1 MSEAVRTVQF
11 STPLERVPVGEMV
24 ARRILDMVK
33 AGSLRAGDQLP
44 TERDLAQ
51 SLNVSRPSVREA
63 IRGLAILGVVKTV
76 QGGGA
81 YISDLD
87 ADALLGP
94 IQFFLSLQDLNV
106 TELYDARSLIESDV
120 ARRAAVNI
128 SAPAL
133 ERLEAVL
140 ANQKDC
146 LGDPDAF
153 RASDYA
159 FHEIIWI
166 GSNNAFLKRIGE
178 SLNVIGLEFRK
189 RASESPT
196 VLTQSYAD
204 HQVLL
209 EALKARDAEAAALAA
224 ERHMQNVYRVTIE
237 QPEMQKEGKP

>member
-1 MSEAVRTVQF
+1 MISSASKLDFNE
-11 STPLERVPVGEMV
+11 PLERMPVGEMV

-33 AGSLRAGDQLP
+33 AGSLKPGDQLP

-63 IRGLAILGVVKTV
+63 IRGLAILGVVRTV

-87 ADALLGP
+87 AEALLGP
-94 IQFFLSLQDLNV
+94 IQFFLSLQDLNI

-120 ARRAAVNI
+120 ARRAAVNMDGA
-128 SAPAL
+128 SLA
-133 ERLEAVL
+133 RLEAIL
-140 ANQKDC
+140 ETQKGC
-146 LGDPDAF
+146 LDDPDAF

-159 FHEIIWI
+159 FHEVIWI
-166 GSNNAFLKRIGE
+166 GSGNAFLKRIGE

-189 RASESPT
+189 RASESPA
-196 VLTQSYAD
+196 VLRQSYAD
-204 HQVLL
+204 HKVLVA
-209 EALKARDAEAAALAA
+209 ALKARDADAAAKAA

-237 QPEMQKEGKP
+237 QPDMKKGEG

>member
-1 MSEAVRTVQF
+1 MISSAPKLDFNE
-11 STPLERVPVGEMV
+11 PLERMPVGEMV

-33 AGSLRAGDQLP
+33 AGSLKPGDQLP

-63 IRGLAILGVVKTV
+63 IRGLAILGVVRTV

-87 ADALLGP
+87 AEALLGP
-94 IQFFLSLQDLNV
+94 IQFFLSLQDLNI

-120 ARRAAVNI
+120 ARRAAVNMDGP
-128 SAPAL
+128 SLA
-133 ERLEAVL
+133 RLEAIL
-140 ANQKDC
+140 ETQKDC
-146 LGDPDAF
+146 LDDPDAF

-166 GSNNAFLKRIGE
+166 GSGNAFLKRIGE

-189 RASESPT
+189 RASESPA
-196 VLTQSYAD
+196 VLRQSYAD
-204 HQVLL
+204 HKVLVA
-209 EALKARDAEAAALAA
+209 ALKARDADAAAKAA
-224 ERHMQNVYRVTIE
+224 EQHMQNVYRVTIE
-237 QPEMQKEGKP
+237 QPDMKKGEG

>member
-1 MSEAVRTVQF
+1 MINPIHKVEFER
-11 STPLERVPVGEMV
+11 PLERLPVGEMV

-33 AGSLRAGDQLP
+33 SGSLKPGDQLP
-44 TERDLAQ
+44 TERDLSQ

-63 IRGLAILGVVKTV
+63 IRGLAILGVVRTV

-128 SAPAL
+128 DGPSL
-133 ERLEAVL
+133 LRLEAVL
-140 ANQKDC
+140 AAQKDC
-146 LGDPDAF
+146 LGDPNAF
-153 RASDYA
+153 RTSDYA

-189 RASESPT
+189 RASESSA
-196 VLTQSYAD
+196 VLRQSYAD
-204 HQVLL
+204 HRILFD
-209 EALKARDAEAAALAA
+209 ALAARDAEAAAKAA
-224 ERHMQNVYRVTIE
+224 EQHMQNVYRVTIE
-237 QPEMQKEGKP
+237 QPELNKGE

>member
-1 MSEAVRTVQF
+1 MTTVQKLDF
-11 STPLERVPVGEMV
+11 EQPLERMPVGEMV

-33 AGSLRAGDQLP
+33 AGTLKPGDQLP

-63 IRGLAILGVVKTV
+63 IRGLAILGVVRTV

-87 ADALLGP
+87 AEALLGP

-106 TELYDARSLIESDV
+106 SELYDARSLIESDV
-120 ARRAAVNI
+120 ARRAAINMDGA
-128 SAPAL
+128 SLA
-133 ERLEAVL
+133 RLDAIL
-140 ANQKDC
+140 AAQAEC
-146 LGDPDAF
+146 LDNPDAF

-159 FHEIIWI
+159 FHELIWI
-166 GSNNAFLKRIGE
+166 GSGNAFLKRIGE

-196 VLTQSYAD
+196 VLQQSYAD
-204 HQVLL
+204 HKVLVS
-209 EALKARDAEAAALAA
+209 ALKARDAEAAAKAA
-224 ERHMQNVYRVTIE
+224 EQHMHNVYRVTIE
-237 QPEMQKEGKP
+237 QPEMKKGRDG

>member
-1 MSEAVRTVQF
+1 MNEAASKLAF
-11 STPLERVPVGEMV
+11 NTPLERLPVGEMV

-33 AGSLRAGDQLP
+33 AGTLQPGDQLP

-51 SLNVSRPSVREA
+51 SLGVSRPSVREA
-63 IRGLAILGVVKTV
+63 IRGLAILGVVRTV

-87 ADALLGP
+87 AEALLGP

-120 ARRAAVNI
+120 ARRAAVNMD
-128 SAPAL
+128 AAAL
-133 ERLEAVL
+133 TRLEMVL
-140 ANQKDC
+140 SKQKDC
-146 LGDPDAF
+146 LGNSDAF

-189 RASESPT
+189 RASESPA
-196 VLTQSYAD
+196 VLRQSYAD

-209 EALKARDAEAAALAA
+209 EALKARDAEAAAKAA
-224 ERHMQNVYRVTIE
+224 ERHMQNVYRVTIA
-237 QPEMQKEGKP
+237 QPEMQEGGSS

>member
-1 MSEAVRTVQF
+1 MSDPVAKLDF
-11 STPLERVPVGEMV
+11 DSPLQRMPVGEMV
-24 ARRILDMVK
+24 ARRVLDMVK
-33 AGSLRAGDQLP
+33 AGSLKPGDQLP
-44 TERDLAQ
+44 TERELAS

-63 IRGLAILGVVKTV
+63 IRGLAILGVVRTV

-106 TELYDARSLIESDV
+106 RELYDARSLIESDV

-128 SAPAL
+128 GKGSL
-133 ERLEAVL
+133 ERLDAL
-140 ANQKDC
+140 LTAQKDC
-146 LGDPDAF
+146 LDDPDAF

-166 GSNNAFLKRIGE
+166 GSGNAFLKRIGE

-189 RASESPT
+189 RASESPA
-196 VLTQSYAD
+196 VLRQSYVD
-204 HQVLL
+204 HQELVS
-209 EALKARDAEAAALAA
+209 ALKARDADSAAKAA

-237 QPEMQKEGKP
+237 QPDMKAEDSS

>member
-1 MSEAVRTVQF
+1 MINPAHRLEFER
-11 STPLERVPVGEMV
+11 PLERMPVGEMV

-33 AGSLRAGDQLP
+33 SGALQPGDQLP

-63 IRGLAILGVVKTV
+63 IRGLAILGVVRTV

-106 TELYDARSLIESDV
+106 RELYDARSLIESDV

-128 SAPAL
+128 EPASL
-133 ERLEAVL
+133 ARLEAVL
-140 ANQKDC
+140 IAQKDC
-146 LGDPDAF
+146 LDNPDAF
-153 RASDYA
+153 RASDHA

-166 GSNNAFLKRIGE
+166 GSKNAFLKRIGE

-189 RASESPT
+189 RASESPA
-196 VLTQSYAD
+196 VLQQSYAD

-209 EALKARDAEAAALAA
+209 AALKVRDADAAAKAA

-237 QPEMQKEGKP
+237 QPDMKKEGES

>member
-1 MSEAVRTVQF
+1 MINPAHRLEFER
-11 STPLERVPVGEMV
+11 PLERMPVGEMV

-33 AGSLRAGDQLP
+33 SGALQPGDQLP

-63 IRGLAILGVVKTV
+63 IRGLAILGVVRTV

-106 TELYDARSLIESDV
+106 RELYDARSLIESDV

-128 SAPAL
+128 EAASLA
-133 ERLEAVL
+133 RLEAILV
-140 ANQKDC
+140 AQKDC
-146 LGDPDAF
+146 LDNPDAF
-153 RASDYA
+153 RASDHA

-166 GSNNAFLKRIGE
+166 GSKNAFLKRIGE

-189 RASESPT
+189 RASESPA
-196 VLTQSYAD
+196 VLQQSYAD

-209 EALKARDAEAAALAA
+209 AALKDRDADAAAKAA
-224 ERHMQNVYRVTIE
+224 ERHMQNVYRVTVE
-237 QPEMQKEGKP
+237 QPDMNREGDG

>member
-1 MSEAVRTVQF
+1 MTSSAPKLDFNE
-11 STPLERVPVGEMV
+11 PLERMPVGEMV

-33 AGSLRAGDQLP
+33 AGSLKPGDQLP

-63 IRGLAILGVVKTV
+63 IRGLAILGVVHTV

-87 ADALLGP
+87 AEALLGP

-120 ARRAAVNI
+120 ARRAAVNMDGPSLARLQAI
-128 SAPAL
+128 L
-133 ERLEAVL
+133 ET
-140 ANQKDC
+140 QKDC
-146 LGDPDAF
+146 LDDPDAF

-166 GSNNAFLKRIGE
+166 GSGNAFLKRIGE

-189 RASESPT
+189 RASESPA
-196 VLTQSYAD
+196 VLRQSYAD
-204 HQVLL
+204 HKVLVA
-209 EALKARDAEAAALAA
+209 ALKARDADAAAKAA
-224 ERHMQNVYRVTIE
+224 EQHMQNVYRVTIE
-237 QPEMQKEGKP
+237 QPDMKKGEG